1 MTTRYDTIVRG
12 GTVVG
17 HAGTAIADIGITAGR
32 FAAIGNL
39 ATAEAGLII
48 EAKGLHVLPG
58 AIDSQVHFREPGL
71 EYKEDLASG
80 TAAAALGGI
89 TALFEMPN
97 TKPSTTT
104 AAALADKLNRAKGRA
119 WVDHAFYLGGAA
131 ENADAL
137 HELERLP
144 GCCGIK
150 VFMGS
155 STGSLLVADD
165 ATLDR
170 VVSSIRRRMAVHCED
185 EPRLIERRALIP
197 ATGATAHLHPVWR
210 DELTALTATRRLVAL
225 ARKHKKR
232 VHVLHVTTAEEMDFL
247 RGNKDLVT
255 VEVLPQHLTLC
266 APECYDRLGTYAQ
279 MNPPIRDARH
289 QAALWAAIQDGTV
302 DVLGSDHAPH
312 TRAEKDVPYPGSPSG
327 LPGVQTILPLMLD
340 HVAQHRL
347 SIERVVDLLCSG
359 PARIFGIASKG
370 RIAAGYDADLSIV
383 DLKRR
388 HTITDAEQASKTG
401 WTPYAGMTLTG
412 WPVMTVIRGRTV
424 MRDGQLIGTAAGLPL
439 SFVECM
445 PA

>member
-1 MTTRYDTIVRG
+1 MSTYDLIIRG

-17 HAGTAIADIGITAGR
+17 YAGTAIADIGITAGR
-32 FAAIGNL
+32 FAAIGSL
-39 ATAEAGLII
+39 GSASAAESIDAR
-48 EAKGLHVLPG
+48 GLHVLPG

-71 EYKEDLASG
+71 EHKEDLASG

-104 AAALADKLNRAKGRA
+104 PAALGDKLARAKGRA

-131 ENADAL
+131 ENADIL

-165 ATLDR
+165 PTLER
-170 VVSSIRRRMAVHCED
+170 IVMSIRRRMAVHCED
-185 EPRLIERRALIP
+185 EPRLLERRRLIP
-197 ATGATAHLHPVWR
+197 ATGATAHLHPLWR
-210 DELTALTATRRLVAL
+210 DELTALTATRRLIAT
-225 ARKHKKR
+225 ARRHRKR
-232 VHVLHVTTAEEMDFL
+232 VHVLHVTTAEELEFL
-247 RGNKDLVT
+247 RSNKDLAT

-266 APECYDRLGTYAQ
+266 APECYNRLGSYAQ

-312 TRAEKDVPYPGSPSG
+312 TRAEKDVPYPGSPAG

-340 HVAQHRL
+340 HASQGRL
-347 SIERVVDLLCSG
+347 TIERVVDLLCSG
-359 PARIFGIASKG
+359 PARIFGIAAKG
-370 RIAAGYDADLSIV
+370 RIAAGYDGDLTLV
-383 DLKRR
+383 DLKHR
-388 HTITDAEQASKTG
+388 HTITDQEQASKTG
-401 WTPYAGMTLTG
+401 WTPFAGKTVTG
-412 WPVMTVIRGRTV
+412 WPVATVIRGRTV
-424 MRDGQLIGTAAGLPL
+424 MRDGQLIGQPSGVPL
-439 SFVECM
+439 RFVECL
-445 PA
+445 PG